1 MGYITSDH
9 LIEYDAKIKQYIQTQ
24 ITSATSSYR
33 QQISALTA
41 TVADLTARLD
51 ALESSSTNNTTTS
64 STTAAPVLR
73 SLSRGG
79 TLLSVGNDSDSND
92 SDSGVSLRSI
102 HPQTIVVQE
111 DIQEDYVIY
120 DRTITENLDPPFNDN
135 ILVTADNLSNRLY
148 FNIWN
153 TFDDRDLENKEI
165 KIVWTNAKG
174 EKGMSLCTE
183 KQVLDEHRL
192 RFAWDVPLS
201 ATVKEGTLSFAVRI
215 TTTDYVWN
223 SLIGTVEVRQGLIT
237 ETFNNLPAAQVEPGW
252 VDYIEGKYKV
262 SIQVLTKQE
271 YEDLGTKS
279 MDVLY
284 VVKLDSGKITLY
296 LGTMPLDTG
305 SEGE

>member
-1 MGYITSDH
+1 MSITPQSITVTAD
-9 LIEYDAKIKQYIQTQ
+9 TQ
-24 ITSATSSYR
+24 
-33 QQISALTA
+33 
-41 TVADLTARLD
+41 
-51 ALESSSTNNTTTS
+51 EN
-64 STTAAPVLR
+64 
-73 SLSRGG
+73 
-79 TLLSVGNDSDSND
+79 
-92 SDSGVSLRSI
+92 
-102 HPQTIVVQE
+102 
-111 DIQEDYVIY
+111 YVIY

-135 ILVTADNLSNRLY
+135 ILVTADNLSNKLY
-148 FNIWN
+148 FNMWN

-252 VDYIEGKYKV
+252 VDYIEGKYKI